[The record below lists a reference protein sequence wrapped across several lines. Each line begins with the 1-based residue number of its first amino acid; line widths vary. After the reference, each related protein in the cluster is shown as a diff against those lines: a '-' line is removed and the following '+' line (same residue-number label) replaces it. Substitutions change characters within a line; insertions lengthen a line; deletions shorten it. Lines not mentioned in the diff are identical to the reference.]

1 MLLLKYACAKYSK
14 DGVRILGIDV
24 LLSRVVVGACHIRK
38 HYRVIVVGYAAIITL
53 YNAKVILTSCVFT
66 YSISES

>member
-1 MLLLKYACAKYSK
+1 MRNGFILLLKYACAKYSK

-38 HYRVIVVGYAAIITL
+38 HYRVIVAGCAAR
-53 YNAKVILTSCVFT
+53 NNHPVQC
-66 YSISES
+66 